1 MATSFTSFVDSTNF
15 FTLATFPNEVSIRDI
30 SRSLANCRL
39 DPFDPSEMVARKE
52 KESLASN
59 IEHGVFRASRQAD
72 LSGNLCYS
80 VDGVYF
86 WPGLTERYT
95 CGRKVVDATI
105 SRVLVKFLEGGNGE
119 TKERRDR
126 NESSARGMRLT
137 FGRLVQMNCSSS
149 SFVFVFIFESTSFD
163 LSN

>member
-1 MATSFTSFVDSTNF
+1 
-15 FTLATFPNEVSIRDI
+15 
-30 SRSLANCRL
+30 
-39 DPFDPSEMVARKE
+39 MVARKE

-72 LSGNLCYS
+72 LSGNLCYI

-126 NESSARGMRLT
+126 NESSARGIRDAVSAWETRANEL
-137 FGRLVQMNCSSS
+137 FLLFLRFRVHL
-149 SFVFVFIFESTSFD
+149 
-163 LSN
+163 